1 MIVADKNF
9 IIDSPRERVWQL
21 LLRVVMRCMPFES
34 MELVDEK
41 NYFALLKIGIGCIAL
56 PVRVQIEITDIFEP
70 ESLVTILKARGMG
83 GMVWLNQKATFTL
96 TSLSESKTQVTCNLV
111 AQGMARLLRI
121 FFLWRV
127 KSFAQGS
134 LENIEA
140 LLRQWA

>member
-9 IIDSPRERVWQL
+9 ILDSPRERVWQL

-41 NYFALLKIGIGCIAL
+41 NFVARLKIGIGFIAV
-56 PVRVQIEITDIFEP
+56 PMRVQIGITDIFEP

-111 AQGMARLLRI
+111 AQGMARLLRV
-121 FFLWRV
+121 FFLWKV
-127 KSFAQGS
+127 KSFVQDS
-134 LENIEA
+134 LDNIEA